1 MKTLS
6 AVKKFWI
13 PALLMLLLAGCKSP
27 HEGSH
32 PTANQETASIRAIV
46 AEETANAMRSLRPQR
61 MLIIVSEPFSG
72 RLEAFSSGRAG
83 SAGAQSDLQEC
94 HFEPASIFKPFIV
107 AGALESGN
115 TNKTSLIDCGNGF
128 FTIDG
133 KALKDHSAFGHL
145 TPAEVLSK
153 SSNIGSVKLALSLDD
168 PAFKKALRNF
178 GFEEKKG
185 SSKADIAVGQSIEV
199 SPLELAMAYGALAN
213 GGKLMKPIGM
223 DDKPV
228 VIRRACSAQTAQIVK
243 EAIRI
248 IPEKSSAALISPR
261 LEAGGKAGT
270 SVSRTASNSNP
281 SEARWALFA
290 GMFPIDNPRHVCVVA
305 IENANIAPE
314 KNYGG
319 LVAGPVFATI
329 GKRISTTTG
338 TTHH

>member
-46 AEETANAMRSLRPQR
+46 AEETAKAMRSLRPQR
-61 MLIIVSEPFSG
+61 MVVIVSEPFSG
-72 RLEAFSSGRAG
+72 RLEAISSGRAG
-83 SAGAQSDLQEC
+83 SAEARSDLQEC

-107 AGALESGN
+107 AAALESGN
-115 TNKTSLIDCGNGF
+115 TKENSPIDCGNGF

-133 KALKDHSAFGHL
+133 KEVKDHSAFGRL

-178 GFEEKKG
+178 GFEEKNA
-185 SSKADIAVGQSIEV
+185 SAKADIAVGQSIEV

-223 DDKPV
+223 DDKPI

-243 EAIRI
+243 EALRI
-248 IPEKSSAALISPR
+248 IPETSSATLISPR
-261 LEAGGKAGT
+261 FEAGGKAGT

-281 SEARWALFA
+281 AEARWALFA
-290 GMFPIDNPRHVCVVA
+290 GMFPIDKPRHVCVVA
-305 IENANIAPE
+305 IENANIEPE

-319 LVAGPVFATI
+319 LVAGTVFATI
-329 GKRISTTTG
+329 AKGISMNAG

>member
-13 PALLMLLLAGCKSP
+13 PALLTLLLAGCKFSR
-27 HEGSH
+27 EGSH

-61 MLIIVSEPFSG
+61 MVVIVSEPFSG
-72 RLEAFSSGRAG
+72 RLEAISFGRAG
-83 SAGAQSDLQEC
+83 SMEAQSVLQGC
-94 HFEPASIFKPFIV
+94 HFEPASTFKPFIV

-115 TNKTSLIDCGNGF
+115 TNEASLIDCGNGF

-133 KALKDHSAFGHL
+133 KAVKDHSAFGHL
-145 TPAEVLSK
+145 TPAKVLSK
-153 SSNIGSVKLALSLDD
+153 SSNIGSVKLALLLDD

-178 GFEEKKG
+178 GFEPKND
-185 SSKADIAVGQSIEV
+185 SSKADIAVGESIEI

-223 DDKPV
+223 DDKPAI
-228 VIRRACSAQTAQIVK
+228 IRRACSTKTAQIVK

-248 IPEKSSAALISPR
+248 IPETSSAAFISPR

-270 SVSRTASNSNP
+270 SVSRTASSSNP

-290 GMFPIDNPRHVCVVA
+290 GFFPMEHPRHVCVVA

-319 LVAGPVFATI
+319 LVAGPVFAAI
-329 GKRISTTTG
+329 AKRISMNAG